1 MLARWLLLCCCGL
14 SCCLALNPDRL
25 ISQYHK
31 RHWQIEDGLPQNS
44 VNVILEGPD
53 GYLIVATTEGLAR
66 FDGVR
71 FTPFDLGPAT
81 DLSSRWVTAI
91 LASRNGGYW
100 FGTQDNGVYLWN
112 KNQVTHYPVDRQA
125 VQGLMEDGSGAFW
138 LGTGSAILYGSQGNP
153 QPIKGLPR
161 APSNAWNVF
170 AQDRSGTVWIVTID
184 GLHRFQKGAI
194 TTLLRSGPP
203 HGAIL
208 SVVPD
213 DSGELW
219 IGTSTGLFRLHNSG
233 QGANLVPVPGVAGP
247 VARVL
252 KDRHG
257 TLWVGTWGKGL
268 YRVTSRGV
276 DFWTSKDGLPD
287 DFIRTLFEDREGNLW
302 IGTRSGGLSRWKDT
316 AIVPFGIPEGF
327 GGNFASAICE
337 DPQGNVWLGTW
348 RSGLYRLQD
357 GEFLR
362 QPTPN
367 PTLDFTVRAMASD
380 LQGNI
385 WIGNWEGLYRFDGK
399 SYLSYSADQGFPHV
413 PVSALAFDR
422 RGSLWLGTAGQG
434 LLRFDKADPSGEAAQ
449 TYFPL
454 QTITALLED
463 SQGRI
468 WAGTSK
474 GVARISGSALDFF
487 GAEQG
492 LAGAVTSISED
503 SRQRIWISTKSGSL
517 ALAGKDG
524 IYVFDKRHG
533 LPGHALY
540 RLLDDHA
547 GSLWISSARGILR
560 LTLADVDEVLAHRK
574 QRLDPILYDKDDGLR
589 SIEFHGLSQ
598 PSGWRARE
606 GNLWFPT
613 VRGFVRISPAEG
625 IKLPPLKVL
634 IEEISA
640 GGKSVTSQPDLKLA
654 PGTHDL
660 EIRFTA
666 LRFASPEQLRFRYKM
681 EGSDPE
687 WVERGERT
695 ARYAS
700 LSPGSHRF
708 QVSARDANGR
718 WSEPATEIEI
728 NQLPRFYQT
737 LWFSLLLAA
746 GFIALGV
753 LLYRWRVLVIRGRYA
768 AVLAERSRIAHEWHD
783 TLLAGFSAISWQL
796 DETLSRLKEMPERA
810 SETVEVARKMV
821 HHYRGEARRVI
832 WDLREDKPESESLSD
847 AISSALRELLQG
859 RDIQWAV
866 VVKGEQASLP
876 EDLERNVLRI
886 CQEASTNALRHGQ
899 PGRIDVRLEY
909 SADTLKASIQDDGTG
924 FEPSRFVG
932 VPSSHFGLAVMRERA
947 RRFGGQLRL
956 ESQPGNGT
964 IVEASIPLGSI
975 KAG

>member
-1 MLARWLLLCCCGL
+1 MLARWLLLCCGGL

-44 VNVILEGPD
+44 VNVILEAPD
-53 GYLIVATTEGLAR
+53 GYLLVATTEGLAR
-66 FDGVR
+66 FDGLR
-71 FTPFDLGPAT
+71 FTPFDLGPGT

-91 LASRNGGYW
+91 LAARKGGYW

-112 KNQVTHYPVDRQA
+112 KNQVTHFPIDRQA
-125 VQGLMEDGSGAFW
+125 VQGFMEDGSGALW
-138 LGTGSAILYGSQGNP
+138 LGTGSAILHSSQGNL

-170 AQDRSGTVWIVTID
+170 AQDSSGTVWIVTID
-184 GLHRFQKGAI
+184 GLHRFQKGAM
-194 TTLLRSGPP
+194 TTVLRSGPP

-219 IGTSTGLFRLHNSG
+219 IGTSTGLFRLRTSG

-268 YRVTSRGV
+268 YRMTSRGV

-337 DPQGNVWLGTW
+337 DPRGNVWLGTW

-357 GEFLR
+357 NEFLR

-399 SYLSYSADQGFPHV
+399 SYRSYSADQGFPHV
-413 PVSALAFDR
+413 PVSALVFDR

-434 LLRFDKADPSGEAAQ
+434 LLRFPKADPSGEAAQ
-449 TYFPL
+449 AYFPL
-454 QTITALLED
+454 ETITALLED

-474 GVARISGSALDFF
+474 GAARISGSALEFF

-492 LAGAVTSISED
+492 LGGGAVTSISED

-517 ALAGKDG
+517 ALADKDG
-524 IYVFDKRHG
+524 IYVFDKRQG

-540 RLLDDHA
+540 RLLDAA

-560 LTLADVDEVLAHRK
+560 LTLADVDDVLARRRPK
-574 QRLDPILYDKDDGLR
+574 LDPILYDKDDGLR

-598 PSGWRARE
+598 PSGWRARD

-613 VRGFVRISPAEG
+613 VRGFVRISPSEAYHTAAAEG
-625 IKLPPLKVL
+625 FNRRNQCGWKI
-634 IEEISA
+634 
-640 GGKSVTSQPDLKLA
+640 DF
-654 PGTHDL
+654 PGTQTRSRDA
-660 EIRFTA
+660 RPGYPVYSVA
-666 LRFASPEQLRFRYKM
+666 LRFSGTIAFPLQDGRLRSGVGGTRFGTNSTLRKPLARPASLSGLGARCQRT
-681 EGSDPE
+681 
-687 WVERGERT
+687 VERTRNRDRNQPTAALLSNCVVPFFVGCRIHSPGRRALSMACTGDPGPLRRRPRRT
-695 ARYAS
+695 QPHCARMARYAA
-700 LSPGSHRF
+700 G
-708 QVSARDANGR
+708 
-718 WSEPATEIEI
+718 
-728 NQLPRFYQT
+728 
-737 LWFSLLLAA
+737 WF
-746 GFIALGV
+746 
-753 LLYRWRVLVIRGRYA
+753 
-768 AVLAERSRIAHEWHD
+768 
-783 TLLAGFSAISWQL
+783 
-796 DETLSRLKEMPERA
+796 
-810 SETVEVARKMV
+810 
-821 HHYRGEARRVI
+821 
-832 WDLREDKPESESLSD
+832 LSD
-847 AISSALRELLQG
+847 FV
-859 RDIQWAV
+859 AV
-866 VVKGEQASLP
+866 G
-876 EDLERNVLRI
+876 
-886 CQEASTNALRHGQ
+886 
-899 PGRIDVRLEY
+899 
-909 SADTLKASIQDDGTG
+909 
-924 FEPSRFVG
+924 
-932 VPSSHFGLAVMRERA
+932 
-947 RRFGGQLRL
+947 
-956 ESQPGNGT
+956 
-964 IVEASIPLGSI
+964 
-975 KAG
+975 